1 MQEIVKN
8 EKAKILRY
16 PAKVL
21 KQEIEKVDGIESLP
35 LNLEDISLAAIERVV
50 PLHLKHF
57 LLYLCEASE
66 HKLLIILSI
75 AQSIIFMSSDAQKKM
90 TKQVGPGVSS
100 KASLR
105 SREYITL
112 LNKFGESV
120 NYHEVLGIDAYRAE
134 QIIERGDGYA
144 TISTN
149 NVFGECA
156 QQHLIMHDY
165 GQRKC
170 YSTCYQYCY
179 LSVRRQ
185 WRVKGHSFFESFAH
199 AEVILGCKQMLAT
212 PKRFGVS

>member
-35 LNLEDISLAAIERVV
+35 LNLDNISLAAIERVV

-57 LLYLCEASE
+57 LLCLCEASE
-66 HKLLIILSI
+66 HKLLKILSI

-90 TKQVGPGVSS
+90 SKQVGLGVSS

-105 SREYITL
+105 SREYVTL

-134 QIIERGDGYA
+134 QIIERSDGYA

-149 NVFGECA
+149 IVFGECTQA
-156 QQHLIMHDY
+156 AFDNANY
-165 GQRKC
+165 GQENA
-170 YSTCYQYCY
+170 SQHVTNTVIYQYGGNGE
-179 LSVRRQ
+179 L
-185 WRVKGHSFFESFAH
+185 K
-199 AEVILGCKQMLAT
+199 VILFSGLLQTLRSFWDANKCL
-212 PKRFGVS
+212 